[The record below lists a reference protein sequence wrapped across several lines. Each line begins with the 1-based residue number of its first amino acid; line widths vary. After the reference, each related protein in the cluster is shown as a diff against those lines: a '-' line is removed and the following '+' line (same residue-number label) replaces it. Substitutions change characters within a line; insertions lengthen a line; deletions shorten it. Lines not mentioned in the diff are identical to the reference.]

1 MAVKIE
7 RETVGN
13 LGNLVRYHRKK
24 AGLSQ
29 VALAEIAGTGK
40 TVVYD
45 VEKGK
50 ITVKFDTLL
59 KLFNALN
66 ISLELKS
73 PLMDLYKEQND
84 AES

>member
-1 MAVKIE
+1 MAVKICLDS
-7 RETVGN
+7 TKS
-13 LGNLVRYHRKK
+13 LGKLIVYHRKK
-24 AGLSQ
+24 AGLSR

-50 ITVKFDTLL
+50 VAVKFDTLL

-66 ISLELKS
+66 ISIELKS
-73 PLMDLYKEQND
+73 PLMALYEEQND